1 MSESVDDNSS
11 VNPATMRGVRYA
23 RIAGRMM
30 ALLLLVLGVAS
41 ILKGGGGFEL
51 FKGTYF
57 VVYGVVLLLPFNRMP
72 EASWRW
78 SYGLLVGLS
87 VCFVFVMIAVVMFA
101 YMAAAD
107 RGERLGVPGFEGTLI
122 FFSLMQVPVVLF
134 QRKPD
139 LLD

>member
-1 MSESVDDNSS
+1 MSELVGETANLSA
-11 VNPATMRGVRYA
+11 ATERGLRYA
-23 RIAGRMM
+23 RVGGYVMGVLLLGLGAA
-30 ALLLLVLGVAS
+30 ALLRGAGAFD
-41 ILKGGGGFEL
+41 I
-51 FKGTYF
+51 FKGIYF
-57 VVYGVVLLLPFNRMP
+57 VAYGVVLSLPFCRMSDKP
-72 EASWRW
+72 WRL

-87 VCFVFVMIAVVMFA
+87 VFFVFVMIAVVMFA

-134 QRKPD
+134 QRKPE